1 MSHQWHFPLT
11 GGGEVQVT
19 NSALENFKKSGK
31 TAAIR
36 EIIQNSLDAQL
47 NQEKPSRVPSHVA
60 FERERFSKTD
70 FPGGTEFLSYV
81 EDLIEVKDKVPTNK
95 HIEKIPDLFKPLQD
109 IHVLKITDSNTTG
122 VDPFTLSEIIIKGV
136 GRSQKDVNKESSG
149 GRGIGKAATMLLSEV
164 QILFYSSKYVD
175 EEKNVH
181 NSFMGLANLESVKF
195 EERTRQSVVYYG
207 DVCDEKTQ
215 DGLRAIEDNI
225 PDKFRPKD
233 VGLTI
238 FILDYSEDEWE
249 DFIIVSAIENFY
261 AAIHDNKL
269 TIAIGDKII
278 NREQLPALVET
289 YSNKKYQ
296 RKYTKHKQ
304 RRALSFPIKDLYRTY
319 IQTNRDKDLNGQ
331 IYHESIMG
339 SKDIEL
345 KLIKNEE
352 TVKTIHYF
360 RDTGMLIKVRPSRVT
375 NASVTINAS
384 GKLAAFLMTMETTE
398 HTDWHPDMLMGSEEI
413 KKGEQVLSSMEKF
426 ITETL
431 EKENEIKDGDEMT
444 IDWTADLLPQI
455 DNANN
460 DNSDKEE
467 EELPNIAEPINLK
480 SSTKK
485 SPFDSA
491 REKALI
497 NPDKKNT
504 SGKKSKKKR
513 KTKFGEL
520 SEDGKKGYTNKKSVL
535 NKKRVMRSNNNH
547 LTVILQSKEEKDCWI
562 SVKAIAEDNLA
573 HLLTIENASVDAIA
587 CSYNSE
593 KTKIGPIAL
602 KKDIATRL
610 TVELTD
616 NYPMA
621 LEITS
626 FEFQLPKK

>member
-1 MSHQWHFPLT
+1 MSHQWHFPQT
-11 GGGEVQVT
+11 NAGQIQEI

-47 NQEKPSRVPSHVA
+47 DEEKPSHVT
-60 FERERFSKTD
+60 FEFESFSKTD

-81 EDLIEVKDKVPTNK
+81 ENLIETKVKVTNK
-95 HIEKIPDLFKPLQD
+95 HIDKIPDLFKPLQD
-109 IHVLKITDSNTTG
+109 THVLKITDSNTTG
-122 VDPFTLSEIIIKGV
+122 VDPITLSEIIIKGV
-136 GRSQKDVNKESSG
+136 GRSKKGKIDAAG
-149 GRGIGKAATMLLSEV
+149 GRGMGKAATMLLSEV
-164 QILFYSSKYVD
+164 QILFYSSKHVD
-175 EEKNVH
+175 KEKTVH
-181 NSFMGLANLESVKF
+181 NSFMGLANLESFKF

-233 VGLTI
+233 DGLTI
-238 FILDYSEDEWE
+238 FIIDYSEDEWE
-249 DFIIVSAIENFY
+249 DSIIVSAIENFY

-269 TIAIGDKII
+269 SIAIGKKII
-278 NREQLPALVET
+278 NREQLPTLVET
-289 YSNKKYQ
+289 YSRDKY
-296 RKYTKHKQ
+296 RGKYTKHR

-319 IQTNRDKDLNGQ
+319 IQTNDNKDDNGK
-331 IYHESIMG
+331 IYHASIMG

-360 RDTGMLIKVRPSRVT
+360 NNNGMLIKAEPTTIT
-375 NASVTINAS
+375 NASVTITTS
-384 GKLAAFLMTMETTE
+384 GELADFLKTMETTE
-398 HTDWHPDMLMGSEEI
+398 HTNWFPPQLAVEGPAAV
-413 KKGEQVLSSMEKF
+413 KKGAEVLRDMDTF
-426 ITETL
+426 INETL
-431 EKENEIKDGDEMT
+431 QKQNEINDDDAMT

-460 DNSDKEE
+460 NNSDKEE
-467 EELPNIAEPINLK
+467 EELPNIAEPITLK

-485 SPFDSA
+485 SPFDSD
-491 REKALI
+491 REEALV
-497 NPDKKNT
+497 NPDEGNT
-504 SGKKSKKKR
+504 SGGKSKKKR

-520 SEDGKKGYTNKKSVL
+520 SEDGKKGYINKKSVL
-535 NKKRVMRSNNNH
+535 NKKRVMRLNNNH
-547 LTVILQSKEEKDCWI
+547 LTIILQSKEEKDCWI

-602 KKDIATRL
+602 IKDIATRL

>member
-11 GGGEVQVT
+11 GGGEIQVT

-31 TAAIR
+31 GAAIR
-36 EIIQNSLDAQL
+36 EVIQNSLDAQL
-47 NQEKPSRVPSHVA
+47 TPEKPVHVT
-60 FERERFSKTD
+60 FELESFRESN
-70 FPGGTEFLSYV
+70 FPGSTKFLSYV
-81 EDLIEVKDKVPTNK
+81 KNLIETKDTVTNE
-95 HIEKIPDLFKPLQD
+95 HINNIPDLFKPLQD
-109 IHVLKITDSNTTG
+109 THVLKITDSNTTG

-136 GRSQKDVNKESSG
+136 GRSQKDVNKEASG
-149 GRGIGKAATMLLSEV
+149 GRGIGKAATMLLSEA
-164 QILFYSSKYVD
+164 QILFYSSKHLD
-175 EEKNVH
+175 EERVL
-181 NSFMGLANLESVKF
+181 NSFMGRANLESFIF
-195 EERTRQSVVYYG
+195 EQKTRQAVVYYG

-215 DGLRAIEDNI
+215 DGLKAIEGNI
-225 PDKFRPKD
+225 PDIFRPKD

-238 FILDYSEDEWE
+238 FVLDYSAEDDWE
-249 DFIIVSAIENFY
+249 DSIIVSAIENFY

-269 TIAIGDKII
+269 SIAIGKKII

-289 YSNKKYQ
+289 YSKDKY
-296 RKYTKHKQ
+296 RGKYTKHKQ

-319 IQTNRDKDLNGQ
+319 KQTNDDKANNGK
-331 IYHESIMG
+331 IYHGSIMD
-339 SKDIEL
+339 SRDIEL

-413 KKGEQVLSSMEKF
+413 KKGEQVLSNMEKF

-467 EELPNIAEPINLK
+467 EELPNIAEPITLK

-491 REKALI
+491 REEALV
-497 NPDKKNT
+497 NPDEGNT

-520 SEDGKKGYTNKKSVL
+520 SEDGKKGFINKKSVL

-547 LTVILQSKEEKDCWI
+547 LTIILQSKEEKDCWI
-562 SVKAIAEDNLA
+562 SVNAITEDNQA
-573 HLLTIENASVDAIA
+573 DLLTIDNASIDAIA